1 MSYVWLTFK
10 LFAAS
15 VLERAGYSWLL
26 LKTWMMLWID
36 HYRREK
42 DRPKMV
48 WTGFIIALKDL
59 VSCVG
64 GGFYRVCRACLGF

>member
-1 MSYVWLTFK
+1 
-10 LFAAS
+10 
-15 VLERAGYSWLL
+15 
-26 LKTWMMLWID
+26 MLWIA